1 MAKESSTYV
10 SAGGK
15 RQETE
20 NLMLQKKK
28 NKLKFHKSKSLRV
41 TCRMFMLKI
50 LFLSRQL

>member
-20 NLMLQKKK
+20 NLMLQKK